1 MWILILWY
9 IVSFVC
15 LKIASVLDRKFNLFK
30 ESRNGYANWTET
42 KEGRNRIATIIF
54 LIPFVNLISV
64 IILIVYIGVY
74 IYKNTKF
81 KIF

>member
-1 MWILILWY
+1 MVQILIWY

-30 ESRNGYANWTET
+30 ESESGYSDWTET

-54 LIPFVNLISV
+54 LIPFINSISV
-64 IILIVYIGVY
+64 VILIVYIGVY